1 MPLKHLWRCTR
12 FVILRTQFNSGQRLQ
27 FLGNKMNPKELVIG
41 KMYQYFSHS
50 RGKNIN
56 VIYEGKRNNIYI
68 FRTNELNEV
77 WSYDLVGITIYQ

>member
-1 MPLKHLWRCTR
+1 
-12 FVILRTQFNSGQRLQ
+12 
-27 FLGNKMNPKELVIG
+27 MNPKELVIG